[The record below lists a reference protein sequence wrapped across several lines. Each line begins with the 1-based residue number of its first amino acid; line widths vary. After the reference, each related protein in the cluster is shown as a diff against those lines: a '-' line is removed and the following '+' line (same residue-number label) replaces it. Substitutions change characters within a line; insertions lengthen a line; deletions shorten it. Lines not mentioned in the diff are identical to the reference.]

1 MKSQFQILL
10 LMIKDPYQLRH
21 YIQAPRITIEES
33 ILHPA
38 IEIMI
43 KMKVLSVL
51 TATRIIYHNKASL

>member
-10 LMIKDPYQLRH
+10 LMIEGSYQLRH

-43 KMKVLSVL
+43 KMKVLSAL
-51 TATRIIYHNKASL
+51 TATKIIYPNNASL